1 MPERHVSTQRYARH
15 VNSVPNIEKTPTTER
30 IGLRENGNSNNQ
42 DFNVFRSSS
51 RITSLAL

>member
-1 MPERHVSTQRYARH
+1 MPEGHVSTQRYARN
-15 VNSVPNIEKTPTTER
+15 VNSVPNIEKTLTIER

-42 DFNVFRSSS
+42 DSNVFRFSC